1 MLNTLSRIS
10 IVLLA
15 GTLAAIAA
23 DPLMGTWKV
32 IPESVKPGGNG
43 PKKIVMKFE
52 PGDIAGDV
60 KFTLTGEINEQPYTY
75 NWTAKP
81 GGGKFPVEGQTGTQ
95 QVEFQRPAE
104 NHTIT
109 IHYRGGEESAR
120 HESTISSDGKVLTTK
135 SRTKT
140 RTGAIAESEAQ
151 YLKQ

>member
-10 IVLLA
+10 ILLVA
-15 GTLAAIAA
+15 GTLAAMAA

-60 KFTLTGEINEQPYTY
+60 KFTLTGEMNDQPYSYT
-75 NWTAKP
+75 WTAKP
-81 GGGKFPVEGQTGTQ
+81 GGGKFPIEGRSGM

-104 NHTIT
+104 NHTVT
-109 IHYRGGEESAR
+109 IHYRDGQESR
-120 HESTISSDGKVLTTK
+120 VM
-135 SRTKT
+135 SRPS
-140 RTGAIAESEAQ
+140 RVMAECLPRRAGPRPAQAIQWSPSPNT
-151 YLKQ
+151 

>member
-10 IVLLA
+10 IILVA
-15 GTLAAIAA
+15 GTLAAMAA

-43 PKKIVMKFE
+43 PKNVALKFE
-52 PGDIAGDV
+52 TTDVAGEV
-60 KFTLTGEINEQPYTY
+60 KFTLTGDMNEQPYSYT
-75 NWTAKP
+75 WTAKP
-81 GGGKFPVEGQTGTQ
+81 GGGKVPVTGQTRTQ
-95 QVEFQRPAE
+95 EAEFQRPSE

-109 IHYRGGEESAR
+109 IHYRDGQESAR
-120 HESTISSDGKVLTTK
+120 HDSTISRDGKVLTTK

-140 RTGAIAESEAQ
+140 RTGETVESEAQ

>member
-10 IVLLA
+10 ILLVA
-15 GTLAAIAA
+15 GTLAAMAA

-60 KFTLTGEINEQPYTY
+60 KFTLTGEMNDQPYSYT
-75 NWTAKP
+75 WTAKP
-81 GGGKFPVEGQTGTQ
+81 GGGKFPIEGRSGM

-104 NHTIT
+104 NHTVT
-109 IHYRGGEESAR
+109 IHYRDGQESAR
-120 HESTISSDGKVLTTK
+120 HESTISRDGRVLTTK

-140 RTGAIAESEAQ
+140 RAGDTVESESQ